1 MAKKTVK
8 EEEQEVIIS
17 QEEKIEAKSVD
28 NLPKV
33 KYFNQPEKQEPVQVG
48 HTTRAFRSKQQ

>member
-1 MAKKTVK
+1 MAKKK
-8 EEEQEVIIS
+8 EEEQVIIS
-17 QEEKIEAKSVD
+17 QEENQEVKPID

-33 KYFNQPEKQEPVQVG
+33 KNINAPKQEPAQVG